1 MSRRPAF
8 GRRRSMEVPKDRGK
22 TLRRLLTYLRPY
34 TWQLI
39 VVFLLM
45 MVSSIATVA
54 GSYFIKPIIN
64 QYILPGDFSGLLRML
79 MILGTIYIFGALFSY
94 IYERW
99 MLHISQKVIY
109 GIRRELFEH
118 MQKLPLSYFDRNT
131 QGDLMSRFSNDIGN
145 LNDALSGAF
154 LNILS
159 SGISFA
165 GTLIAMLILSPV
177 LFPLTL
183 VSLIGMAYVG
193 RFIGNKSKN
202 AYRRQQK
209 ELGKLNGYIEEMIEG
224 QKVIKVFNHEEKTV
238 ADFSVFN
245 EELKNASVRAMT
257 FGSSMM
263 PAMMNLS
270 TVSFAI
276 VTLVGGLMT
285 LAGRF
290 DIGTLVA
297 YLQYSRQVGGP
308 IGRSTQQ
315 VNSIYSALAGAE
327 RVFGVLDENPEI
339 DEGTIHQVNVREEN
353 GQMVECVE
361 HCQQWAWKRK
371 ESDGSYSLQPVLG
384 DIRFHHV
391 DFSYVEGTP
400 VLKDISLFAKP
411 GEKIAFVGSTGAGK
425 TTLTNLITRFYES
438 GSGTITYDG
447 IDIRDISKEDLRR
460 SFGVVLQDVRL
471 FSGTIREN
479 IRYGRLDATDE
490 EVEEAAKL
498 ANADT
503 FISYLPDGYDTFIE
517 GDGASLSQ
525 GERQLLSIARAAVL
539 DPPVLILDEATSS
552 VDTLTERRIQAGM
565 DNLMKGR
572 TVLVIAHR
580 LSTVQDSDAILVME
594 DGEIIERGM
603 QEDLLALQGRYYE
616 LYTGK
621 AKLA

>member
-1 MSRRPAF
+1 
-8 GRRRSMEVPKDRGK
+8 
-22 TLRRLLTYLRPY
+22 
-34 TWQLI
+34 
-39 VVFLLM
+39 
-45 MVSSIATVA
+45 
-54 GSYFIKPIIN
+54 
-64 QYILPGDFSGLLRML
+64 
-79 MILGTIYIFGALFSY
+79 
-94 IYERW
+94 
-99 MLHISQKVIY
+99 
-109 GIRRELFEH
+109 
-118 MQKLPLSYFDRNT
+118 
-131 QGDLMSRFSNDIGN
+131 
-145 LNDALSGAF
+145 
-154 LNILS
+154 
-159 SGISFA
+159 
-165 GTLIAMLILSPV
+165 
-177 LFPLTL
+177 
-183 VSLIGMAYVG
+183 
-193 RFIGNKSKN
+193 
-202 AYRRQQK
+202 
-209 ELGKLNGYIEEMIEG
+209 MIEG

>member
-1 MSRRPAF
+1 MSRRPVL
-8 GRRRSMEVPKDRGK
+8 GRRRSMEEPKDRGK
-22 TLRRLLTYLRPY
+22 ILRRLLTYLRPY

-39 VVFLLM
+39 VIFLLM

-79 MILGTIYIFGALFSY
+79 MILATIYIFGALFSY

-154 LNILS
+154 LNIVS
-159 SGISFA
+159 SGISFS

-183 VSLIGMAYVG
+183 LSLIGMAYVG

-438 GSGTITYDG
+438 DSGTITYDG